1 MVSWC
6 LTTVGFCSIMCGVR
20 PVAAIEGVETLGGSI
35 VFSTRPSY
43 SSLAVRACCG
53 TTWYCRICSSG
64 GVVRK
69 AAVGGGSACVD
80 GKE

>member
-6 LTTVGFCSIMCGVR
+6 LTTVGFCMCMR
-20 PVAAIEGVETLGGSI
+20 PVVAAGVETLGGSS